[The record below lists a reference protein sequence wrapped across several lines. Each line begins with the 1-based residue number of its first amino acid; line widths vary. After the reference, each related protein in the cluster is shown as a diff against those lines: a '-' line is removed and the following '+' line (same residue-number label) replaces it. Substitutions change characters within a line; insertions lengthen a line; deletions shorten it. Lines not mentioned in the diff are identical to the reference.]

1 MIERKKN
8 LEKATQN
15 KYWLQELLGIIIIN
29 SRAQQLNY
37 KLFERNIPQRRLDNH
52 PMVRSVYT
60 LINVASAK
68 ERDFFLTP
76 EPKAFTRRTRLA
88 TEGALASPPPQ

>member
-1 MIERKKN
+1 MIERKKKKN

-37 KLFERNIPQRRLDNH
+37 KLFERNIPQRRLDDH

-60 LINVASAK
+60 LINVASARK
-68 ERDFFLTP
+68 GTSHEKDT
-76 EPKAFTRRTRLA
+76 
-88 TEGALASPPPQ
+88 S